1 MLPTMPIL
9 TAEVAGYGGTMNPFR
24 MTALL
29 LVASS
34 LAPLGAETI
43 AVAVRNRSELD
54 EAAVLAELVE
64 QGVMDSLFAAG
75 HIVFDLEIDPE
86 DPAYDRRST
95 DAASIGGAAYVAVI
109 ELQFRTGG
117 THGTRPES
125 AAVAVLDARTTE
137 RLSRATVSAGDLQTD
152 SEMTADTLAGVLGE
166 RASLV
171 VLEATRGDEPAW

>member
-1 MLPTMPIL
+1 
-9 TAEVAGYGGTMNPFR
+9 MNRFR

-54 EAAVLAELVE
+54 EAGVLAELVE

-75 HIVFDLEIDPE
+75 HIVFDVEIDAA
-86 DPAYDRRST
+86 DPAYDRRAS
-95 DAASIGGAAYVAVI
+95 DAATIGGAAYVAVVDL
-109 ELQFRTGG
+109 EFRTGG
-117 THGTRPES
+117 ARGTRPES
-125 AAVAVLDARTTE
+125 AAVSVLDARTTE
-137 RLSRATVSAGDLQTD
+137 RLRHATVVAGDLWSD

-171 VLEATRGDEPAW
+171 VLEQTRGGEPAW